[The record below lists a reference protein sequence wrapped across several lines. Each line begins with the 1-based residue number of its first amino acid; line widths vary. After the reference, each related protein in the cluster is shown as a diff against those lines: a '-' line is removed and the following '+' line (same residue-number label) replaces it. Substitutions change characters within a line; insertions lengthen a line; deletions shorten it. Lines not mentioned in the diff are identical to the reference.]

1 MYTDKIEFKKQT
13 TELTCIDVFSKRS
26 AHVHIVADKNRKN
39 FVCTHYFLMFY
50 FTSLRFA
57 LCMVASRFA
66 LPCVLCI
73 LSIRSISL
81 WLHGMHRSERKHDW
95 VCQLWMSLMLEAAG
109 IFNSILLLDVSA
121 FRCGWMCMRLI
132 SSIVWLF
139 LYLFFPLSVARF
151 VICFA
156 VSIIFFRHV
165 NTLTRTHNHNH
176 SQIASTKVLWKK
188 TDLLTTSLL
197 CMSMCVCVFAFLHSA
212 NHS

>member
-81 WLHGMHRSERKHDW
+81 
-95 VCQLWMSLMLEAAG
+95 
-109 IFNSILLLDVSA
+109 
-121 FRCGWMCMRLI
+121 
-132 SSIVWLF
+132 
-139 LYLFFPLSVARF
+139 
-151 VICFA
+151 
-156 VSIIFFRHV
+156 
-165 NTLTRTHNHNH
+165 
-176 SQIASTKVLWKK
+176 
-188 TDLLTTSLL
+188 
-197 CMSMCVCVFAFLHSA
+197 
-212 NHS
+212 